1 MSPITMKTLSALSL
15 ATLVAAGTWT
25 APAQAFNFG
34 NMWNPNRW
42 MGGGNRYNDYYYDD
56 GPWGGNPWG
65 GGYGAPWGGYGGGP
79 WGAPYGAPGYGAP
92 GYGYGAPGYPLA
104 PAATA
109 PTGAPAPLPSQGT
122 APDADEVSALK
133 RRIRELEAAQQP
145 SGRSVPA
152 QDWPA
157 APVYR
162 PMDKQ

>member
-1 MSPITMKTLSALSL
+1 MSHIAIKTLSALSL

-42 MGGGNRYNDYYYDD
+42 MGGGNRYNDYYDD
-56 GPWGGNPWG
+56 GPWGGSPWG

-79 WGAPYGAPGYGAP
+79 WAAPYGAPGYGAP
-92 GYGYGAPGYPLA
+92 GYGYGAPGYPLT

-109 PTGAPAPLPSQGT
+109 PADPPRQDNSANQ
-122 APDADEVSALK
+122 DEVAALK
-133 RRIRELEAAQQP
+133 RRIRELEAARQP
-145 SGRSVPA
+145 SGQSMPA